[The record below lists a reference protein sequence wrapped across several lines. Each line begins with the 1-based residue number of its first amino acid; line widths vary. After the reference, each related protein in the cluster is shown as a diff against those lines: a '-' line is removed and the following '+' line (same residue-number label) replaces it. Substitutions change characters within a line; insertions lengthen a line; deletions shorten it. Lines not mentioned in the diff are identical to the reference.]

1 MKYILI
7 ISAVFPPE
15 PVVSAKLSYDIACAI
30 RNLGQLVKV
39 IHPEPTRPLG
49 FKYES
54 YSVGQ
59 LGEDEVTMES
69 YTCPQ
74 SSIIGRIRESWSFGK
89 ACEKY
94 IKEHR
99 DDILCIYA
107 NTWPM
112 FSQKAIVKVANQYNL
127 PCIIHVQ
134 DVYPESLANK
144 LPGILGGIVKLML
157 TPMDKYILRHCD
169 KVVAI
174 SNKMKNYLVRTRNVE
189 KEKIS
194 VVINWQDE
202 KNFINYQ
209 NIETMSLFTFMYM
222 GNIGPVA
229 GVDLLIDAFAEAD
242 LKNARLVIAGSGSMK
257 DTLRQ
262 RAQPYKNIEFW
273 EVPDGKVPEIQ
284 AQADVMLLPIKK
296 GAAGSSIPS
305 KLPAYMFSAKP
316 IIGCVDKDSDTSNA
330 IEDSKGGWIVEP
342 ENVKSLADKML
353 EVSLLDRGK
362 LKSFGGNA
370 LKYGIEHFSKSKN
383 LPKLVDV
390 ILANTN

>member
-7 ISAVFPPE
+7 VSAVFPPE

-30 RNLGQLVKV
+30 RDLGQKVKV
-39 IHPEPTRPLG
+39 IHPRPTRPLG
-49 FKYES
+49 FKYEAQ
-54 YSVGQ
+54 SVGQ
-59 LGEDEVTMES
+59 LGDEEVTMES
-69 YTCPQ
+69 YVCPQ

-99 DDILCIYA
+99 DDIMCIYA

-112 FSQKAIVKVANQYNL
+112 FSQKSIVKVANRYNL
-127 PCIIHVQ
+127 PCITHVQ
-134 DVYPESLANK
+134 DVYPESLTNK
-144 LPGILGGIVKLML
+144 LPNILGGIIKQML
-157 TPMDKYILRHCD
+157 TPMDKYILRHSN

-174 SNKMKNYLVRTRNVE
+174 SNKMKDYLIKTRNIE

-202 KNFINYQ
+202 NDFINYQ
-209 NIETMSLFTFMYM
+209 NVDTVSLFTYMYM

-229 GVDLLIDAFAEAD
+229 GVDLLIDAFVEAD

-257 DTLRQ
+257 ETLQQ
-262 RAQPYKNIEFW
+262 RALSYKNIEFW
-273 EVPDGKVPEIQ
+273 EVPNGKVPEIQ

-296 GAAGSSIPS
+296 GAASSSIPS

-316 IIGCVDKDSDTSNA
+316 IIGCVDKGSDTAKA
-330 IEDSKGGWIVEP
+330 IEDSKGGWVVEP

-353 EVSLLDRGK
+353 EVSLLNNAK
-362 LKSFGGNA
+362 LKSFGTNA

-390 ILANTN
+390 ILTNIN